1 LPNPAYP
8 PEKKLE
14 GPQQRGEGVPF
25 RLPVEEEL
33 IERVSWFIRLRWY
46 AALGVVITTWVIGS
60 FLGLLIRQEELFLV
74 GSAIAVYNL
83 IFYLRLKALRK
94 NPSAGID
101 RFSRFAGVQFFM
113 DWLVLTLLAHYSGGI
128 ESPVIFYFIF
138 HAIIASIL
146 LPPRICYL
154 QATIGVLL
162 VGTMAFLEFYG
173 TLPHV
178 AIPGFLQ
185 PHFNQPFFM
194 MGVFF
199 FFASAIYVSIYL
211 ATSITGRL
219 WSRTRQLAQ
228 LKQRLENAYN
238 QTQSLYDIAKAV
250 NSSLNLSEV
259 LNTIVQLATKAM
271 KAKACVIRLVD
282 EEKRQLRIGA
292 AYGLS
297 EEYLSKGPVDLEGS
311 LVDRGALR
319 GKPVAVLDVAK
330 DPGFQYPEEAVKEG
344 IRSVLCVPLSVR
356 EKSLGVLRLYTEEI
370 HRFSDA
376 EIDFLSTLATQAAV
390 AIENART
397 YQRLEELEQAKSD
410 FVFTV
415 AHELKAPVAAIQSI
429 LRVLL
434 EGYAGE
440 IFQKQKELIERAER
454 RLISLL
460 SLIRDL
466 LALGA
471 LKGELPE
478 AKKTEVI
485 LNGVVNRAV
494 DAVQPEVEEKKIAL
508 RVDVPE
514 TLITF
519 KANEEDLE
527 RLLGNLLENAVKYT
541 PPAGKVH
548 LALGSNE
555 KGIHLTVSDTGIG
568 IPPEALPRIF
578 EEFYRAKN
586 AKEMG
591 KEGTGLGLSLV
602 KHIVDR
608 YRGKI
613 EVESRI
619 NEGTTFA
626 VTLPKE

>member
-1 LPNPAYP
+1 M
-8 PEKKLE
+8 E

-46 AALGVVITTWVIGS
+46 AALGVVISTWVIGS
-60 FLGLLIRQEELFLV
+60 FLGLLIRQPELFLI

-83 IFYLRLKALRK
+83 VFYLRLKTLRK
-94 NPSAGID
+94 DPAAGVE

-113 DWLVLTLLAHYSGGI
+113 DWLALTLLVHYSGGI

-146 LPPRICYL
+146 LPPKACYFH
-154 QATIGVLL
+154 ATVGVLL
-162 VGTMAFLEFYG
+162 VGTLALMEYYRVV
-173 TLPHV
+173 PHV

-185 PHFNQPFFM
+185 PHFQQPFYV
-194 MGVFF
+194 MGTLFF
-199 FFASAIYVSIYL
+199 FGSAIYVSIYI
-211 ATSITGRL
+211 ATSITRQL
-219 WSRTRQLAQ
+219 WARTRQLAR
-228 LKQRLENAYN
+228 LKQRLESAYN

-250 NSSLNLSEV
+250 TSTLNFTEV
-259 LNTIVQLATKAM
+259 LNTIAQLATKAM
-271 KAKACVIRLVD
+271 NAKACSIRLLD
-282 EEKRQLRIGA
+282 EDRRQLWAAA

-297 EEYLSKGPVDLEGS
+297 EEYLAKGPVDLDKS

-319 GKPVAVLDVAK
+319 GKPVPVLDVTK
-330 DPGFQYPEEAVKEG
+330 DPGFQYPEEAKKEG

-356 EKSLGVLRLYTEEI
+356 EKPIGVLRLYTGEI
-370 HRFSDA
+370 HRFTDE
-376 EIDFLSTLATQAAV
+376 EINFLSTLASEGAV

-397 YQRLEELEQAKSD
+397 YQRLEDLEQAKSE

-440 IFQKQKELIERAER
+440 IFQKQKELIGRVER
-454 RLISLL
+454 RLVALQG
-460 SLIRDL
+460 LIRDL

-471 LKGELPE
+471 LKGALPE
-478 AKKTEVI
+478 AQKMDVI
-485 LNGVVNRAV
+485 LNGIINRVV
-494 DAVQPEVEEKKIAL
+494 DAVQPEVEQKGLKLQVE
-508 RVDVPE
+508 VPE
-514 TLITF
+514 TLLTI
-519 KANEEDLE
+519 KANDEDLE
-527 RLLGNLLENAVKYT
+527 RLLSNLLENAVKYT
-541 PPAGKVH
+541 PPKGKVCLQLSLH
-548 LALGSNE
+548 NDSVR
-555 KGIHLTVSDTGIG
+555 IVVSDTGIG
-568 IPPEALPRIF
+568 IAPESMGRIF

-591 KEGTGLGLSLV
+591 PEGTGLGLSLV

-608 YRGKI
+608 YHGEI
-613 EVESRI
+613 GVESKPQ
-619 NEGTTFA
+619 EGSTFT
-626 VTLPKE
+626 VTLPKK